1 MLKYISELSHSVG
14 VCWYIMY
21 LLETNPNLLHKVC
34 KDVDIHILSHL
45 LEDEPIPHAQLSTA
59 NGNMFL
65 LKRQ

>member
-1 MLKYISELSHSVG
+1 MQKYISELSHSVG

-45 LEDEPIPHAQLSTA
+45 LEDEPIPHA
-59 NGNMFL
+59 
-65 LKRQ
+65 